1 MKAYINGIGAVS
13 PQNTL
18 SKDHFLDDVQA
29 VETHLLQVLKPN
41 YKEFVSPKVLR
52 RMSKIVR
59 MSVAAAKTA
68 MTEAGIE
75 QPDAILTGTGMGC
88 QADTEKFLNSVLDN
102 NEELLNPTA
111 FIQSTHNTMGA
122 QIALMLQNHNYN
134 LTYVNRGFSFES
146 ALLDSLMLL
155 SENTGMKNVLLGG
168 IDEITEESWLISTK
182 TKVYKKEPLNNL
194 RLLED
199 TQEGALA
206 GEGASFFMLS
216 SEKTENSYA
225 RITAPEF
232 FYKPESTLA
241 IEERITRFLN
251 SQNLNTKDIDLAL
264 FGYNGDKKA
273 CDIYE
278 KIEKDL
284 FRHNGVAYFKH
295 LSGEYDTAMAF
306 ATWLG
311 TKTLKTG
318 IIPEI
323 IQKEKYTGT
332 SVGNILIYNISHNM
346 YHSLIL
352 LQRA

>member
-29 VETHLLQVLKPN
+29 VEAHLLQVLKPD
-41 YKEFVSPKVLR
+41 YKQFVSPKALR

-59 MSVAAAKTA
+59 MSVAAARAA
-68 MTEAGIE
+68 MTEAGVE

-102 NEELLNPTA
+102 NEELLTPTA

-155 SENTGMKNVLLGG
+155 AEDNKKHVLLGG

-182 TKVYKKEPLNNL
+182 TGVYKKEALNNL
-194 RLLED
+194 RLPED
-199 TQEGALA
+199 IQEGALA

-216 SEKTENSYA
+216 SKKADSSCA
-225 RITAPEF
+225 QITTPDT
-232 FYKPESTLA
+232 FYKPENTSV
-241 IEERITRFLN
+241 IKERISSFLN
-251 SQNLNTKDIDLAL
+251 AQHLNIKDIDLVL
-264 FGYNGDKKA
+264 YGYNGDKKA
-273 CDIYE
+273 DDVYE
-278 KIEKDL
+278 EIEKDL
-284 FRHNGVAYFKH
+284 FNSNDAAYFKH
-295 LSGEYDTAMAF
+295 LSGEYDTAVAF

-311 TKTLKTG
+311 TRILSEGTV
-318 IIPEI
+318 PEI
-323 IQKEKYTGT
+323 VQKGENKSS
-332 SVGNILIYNISHNM
+332 SVRNILIYNISHNI

-352 LQRA
+352 LQKV

>member
-18 SKDHFLDDVQA
+18 SEDHFLDDVQA
-29 VETHLLQVLKPN
+29 VETHLLQVLKPD
-41 YKEFVSPKVLR
+41 YKQFVSPKVLR

-88 QADTEKFLNSVLDN
+88 QADTEKFLNSVIDN

-146 ALLDSLMLL
+146 ALLDSLLL
-155 SENTGMKNVLLGG
+155 LAENKAKNVLLGG

-182 TKVYKKEPLNNL
+182 TGVYKKEPLNNL
-194 RLLED
+194 KLLD
-199 TQEGALA
+199 DKQEGALA
-206 GEGASFFMLS
+206 GEGASFFMIS
-216 SEKTENSYA
+216 NEKTDTSCA
-225 RITAPEF
+225 RITAPET
-232 FYKPESTLA
+232 FYKPENISV
-241 IEERITRFLN
+241 IKEKITGFLN
-251 SQNLNTKDIDLAL
+251 ARELAPENIDLIL
-264 FGYNGDKKA
+264 YGYSGDKKA
-273 CDIYE
+273 GHIYE
-278 KIEKDL
+278 QMEHDL
-284 FRHNGVAYFKH
+284 FLQNAGAYFKH
-295 LSGEYDTAMAF
+295 LSGEYDTAVAF
-306 ATWLG
+306 AVWLG
-311 TKTLKTG
+311 TKILKTG
-318 IIPEI
+318 TVPEVI
-323 IQKEKYTGT
+323 RRKNNSG
-332 SVGNILIYNISHNM
+332 SAVRNILIYNISHNM

-352 LQRA
+352 LEEV

>member
-18 SKDHFLDDVQA
+18 SEDHFLDDVQA
-29 VETHLLQVLKPN
+29 VEAHLLQVLKPD
-41 YKEFVSPKVLR
+41 YKQFVSPKVLR

-59 MSVAAAKTA
+59 MSVAAAQTA

-88 QADTEKFLNSVLDN
+88 QADTEKFLNSVIDN

-146 ALLDSLMLL
+146 ALLDSLLL
-155 SENTGMKNVLLGG
+155 LAENKAKNVLLGG

-182 TKVYKKEPLNNL
+182 TGVYKKEPLNNL
-194 RLLED
+194 KLLD
-199 TQEGALA
+199 DKQEGALA

-216 SEKTENSYA
+216 NEKTDTSCA
-225 RITAPEF
+225 RITAPET
-232 FYKPESTLA
+232 FYKPENISV
-241 IEERITRFLN
+241 IKEKITGFLN
-251 SQNLNTKDIDLAL
+251 ARELAPENIDLIL
-264 FGYNGDKKA
+264 YGYSGDKKA
-273 CDIYE
+273 GHIYE
-278 KIEKDL
+278 QMEHDL
-284 FRHNGVAYFKH
+284 FRQNAGAYFKH
-295 LSGEYDTAMAF
+295 LSGEYDTAVAF
-306 ATWLG
+306 AVWLG
-311 TKTLKTG
+311 TKILKTG
-318 IIPEI
+318 TVPEVI
-323 IQKEKYTGT
+323 RRKNNSG
-332 SVGNILIYNISHNM
+332 SAVRNILIYNISHNM

-352 LQRA
+352 LEEV